1 MTEERDPGLVD
12 EAPEASQDSAPEAPQ
27 AVSSGT
33 WVFVFLAVLV
43 GFNVFIFFGSRE
55 IWSRIGGNPRP
66 AVPGQPAPG
75 ESRPPDQQPPGAD
88 QPSPQP
94 GRQGSPPPPPPP
106 LVTQPGGVKL
116 AGPELILGLVALK
129 QAPGVGLSSEQSRRC
144 ADLLS
149 RLEAPQAAMQES
161 ADAAMRC
168 LTTEQVSWIRA
179 NRGNVE
185 LDSQEALEP
194 GMDPVTSAAF
204 RLLQEKAGQGSGT
217 AQPVQH
223 EERDLQLH
231 DLLNGLIKL
240 ASQGGSLAASP
251 EQARSLLPILT
262 RANEARK
269 AEIKVFEELFKVL
282 TEKQVAWIQA
292 HPERSRMDVNRVI
305 LRYGQMILRD

>member
-1 MTEERDPGLVD
+1 VTDSPTPDREDT
-12 EAPEASQDSAPEAPQ
+12 SQDSATQSPR

-66 AVPGQPAPG
+66 PVPGQPAPG
-75 ESRPPDQQPPGAD
+75 QTRPPGQQPPVAGD
-88 QPSPQP
+88 PSPQP

-106 LVTQPGGVKL
+106 QGTQPGGVKL

-129 QAPGVGLSSEQSRRC
+129 QAPKVGLSGEQSRRC
-144 ADLLS
+144 AELLS

-168 LTTEQVSWIRA
+168 LTAEQVSWVRA

-185 LDSQEALEP
+185 LDSQEVLEP

-204 RLLQEKAGQGSGT
+204 RLLQGKAAQASGA
-217 AQPVQH
+217 AQPIQH

-240 ASQGGSLAASP
+240 EGQGGSLVASP
-251 EQARSLLPILT
+251 EQARALLPVLT

-269 AEIKVFEELFKVL
+269 AEIKVFEELLKVL
-282 TEKQVAWIQA
+282 TQEQVTWIQA
-292 HPERSRMDVNRVI
+292 NPERSRMDVNRVI